1 MIKLTKE
8 NIDSAI
14 VSKGNNIVNKLQ
26 QGYILTDE
34 TLCTFNSLMIFKE
47 LFDNKCKMLDAALE
61 NLYYISK

>member
-34 TLCTFNSLMIFKE
+34 TLCTFNSLMI
-47 LFDNKCKMLDAALE
+47 LFCSVLL
-61 NLYYISK
+61 L